1 MKDLRRNIQYQ
12 AERPYEKCLLYGPG
26 ALTDAEL
33 LAVIIRTGTAGR
45 PVLELAEQLL
55 GGSGKIAGL
64 TGICRM
70 SIPELMQL
78 KGIGQVKAV
87 QLKCVGEL
95 SVRIAAG
102 KARPEIRM
110 NDPGSIA
117 EYFMER
123 LRHAETEMLYAMM
136 FDTRNHL
143 LGEECLSKGTV
154 RSTVLSVREI
164 FLAALRYRAVQFVL
178 VHNHPSGDPTP
189 SEDDLT
195 LTKNVAEA
203 GTLMEIRLLDHIII
217 GDRCYISLF
226 ENLDFLRVQD
236 APS

>member
-1 MKDLRRNIQYQ
+1 MKDLRKNLQNQ
-12 AERPYEKCLLYGPG
+12 AERPYEKCLLYGPSS
-26 ALTDAEL
+26 LTDAEL

-45 PVLELAEQLL
+45 PVVELAEQLL
-55 GGSGKIAGL
+55 SGSEGPAGL

-70 SIPELMQL
+70 SVPELMQF
-78 KGIGQVKAV
+78 KGVGQVKAV

-95 SVRIAAG
+95 SVRIAQG
-102 KARPEIRM
+102 KARPELRM
-110 NDPGSIA
+110 NDPDSIA
-117 EYFMER
+117 AYFMER

-136 FDTRNHL
+136 FDSKNHL

-164 FLAALRYRAVQFVL
+164 FLAAMRYRAVQFVL

-195 LTKNVAEA
+195 LTRNVAEA
-203 GTLMEIRLLDHIII
+203 GNLMEIRLLDHIII
-217 GDRCYISLF
+217 GDRRYISLF
-226 ENLDFLRVQD
+226 ENEDFLRV
-236 APS
+236 